1 MKISLQDQISEIV
14 THDYR
19 TAAIFKAE
27 GIDFCCRGKR
37 TLDEVIREKG
47 IDSDKIIGELRRVT
61 AEKSSTNIDFTEWP
75 LDLLI
80 DYIEKKHHRYVK
92 AQIPLLTEF
101 VNKVYRSHGETH
113 PELKEMKDLFMQD
126 SQDLLTHLQ
135 VEEEML
141 FPVIR
146 NIAAPAELHDDN
158 ACIPVSLL
166 SNMIN
171 KMTNDHTGEGDR
183 WRRINSIAES
193 VQLGCRTAF
202 VTFALL
208 RDFEEDLHEHI
219 HLENNILFPSAIR
232 LKKEQISA
240 AQS

>member
-47 IDSDKIIGELRRVT
+47 IDSDKILGDLNRVT
-61 AEKSSTNIDFTEWP
+61 AVKSAANIDFTEWP

-113 PELKEMKDLFMQD
+113 PELKEMRDLFMQD

-166 SNMIN
+166 NNMIN

-183 WRRINSIAES
+183 WRRINSIAEN

-232 LKKEQISA
+232 LKKEQIMA

>member
-47 IDSDKIIGELRRVT
+47 IDSDKIISDLHRVT
-61 AEKSSTNIDFTEWP
+61 AVKSSTNIDFTEWP
-75 LDLLI
+75 LDLLV

-101 VNKVYRSHGETH
+101 VNKVYKSHGEAH
-113 PELKEMKDLFMQD
+113 PELEEMKDLFMQD
-126 SQDLLTHLQ
+126 SQALLTHLQ

-146 NIAAPAELHDDN
+146 NIAAPVDLHDDN
-158 ACIPVSLL
+158 VCIPDSLL
-166 SNMIN
+166 TNMVK
-171 KMTNDHTGEGDR
+171 KMTHDHTEEGDR
-183 WRRINSIAES
+183 WRRINSIADN

-219 HLENNILFPSAIR
+219 HLENNILFPAAIR
-232 LKKEQISA
+232 IKKEQISA
-240 AQS
+240 SQS